1 MSGVVLPPAAQEERM
16 TIGPHS
22 RRARAGAGHDMPTA
36 AEATPPVRRVLP
48 PLNAVRAFDAAAATG
63 NFSEA
68 GRQLNV
74 SQGAI
79 SRHVAQLEAYLGATL
94 FERVGRRVHLTEEGA
109 EYARAVRTGLD
120 RIQEATRLHME
131 LRRLRPLRL
140 RLFPTVAMKWLVPRL
155 GRFHALYPDIDLQ
168 ITTTANQVSLDA
180 DDVDFTIQTMHE
192 PRDNVIYQQLLEI
205 VIVPVCSPAYLRAM
219 TAPVDARA
227 LLHGV
232 LLHSMKRPGDWRTWF
247 HAAQVAP
254 DSLHEGLKF
263 GNSSLA
269 YQAAIDGV
277 GIAIAHTA
285 FVRDDLGAGRLVVCH
300 PLMVRT
306 GQHYYLASRQDRDSR
321 AAALFRSWIATEV
334 QADARAEEAAA
345 ARVVG
350 PG

>member
-1 MSGVVLPPAAQEERM
+1 M
-16 TIGPHS
+16 TIGQDN
-22 RRARAGAGHDMPTA
+22 RRPRAGRERDAPMA
-36 AEATPPVRRVLP
+36 AEAAPSIRRLLP

-68 GRQLNV
+68 GRQMNV

-79 SRHVAQLEAYLGATL
+79 SRHVAQLEAYLGTSL

-109 EYARAVRTGLD
+109 EYARAVRAGLD
-120 RIQEATRLHME
+120 RIQEATRPHVE
-131 LRRLRPLRL
+131 LRRRRPLRL

-168 ITTTANQVSLDA
+168 ITTTASQVSLDA

-192 PRDNVIYQQLLEI
+192 PRENVMYQRLFEI
-205 VIVPVCSPAYLRAM
+205 VVVPVCSPAYLRGMA
-219 TAPVDARA
+219 APVDARA
-227 LLHGV
+227 LLGCV
-232 LLHSMKRPGDWRTWF
+232 LLHSMKRPDDWRTWF
-247 HAAQVAP
+247 HAARVAP

-285 FVRDDLGAGRLVVCH
+285 FVRDDLAAGRLVVCH

-306 GQHYYLASRQDRDSR
+306 GQHYYLAGRQDRGSR
-321 AAALFRSWIATEV
+321 AAAPFRSWIATEV
-334 QADARAEEAAA
+334 RAEEADAA
-345 ARVVG
+345 AD
-350 PG
+350 